1 MKDYLRENL
10 SHDPIH
16 GYIPFT
22 SGAEAAEG
30 ETAERQIID
39 HPWVQRMRFIHQLQT
54 AWWVFPTAEH
64 TRFQHIVGAMHLAS
78 RAVAELYDS
87 LRETCPDVPSRGYV
101 ESLTRLAGLLHDC
114 GHGPFGHFFD
124 AHYLRDYGLTHEVLG
139 GVIIRQEL
147 GGLLRGIRRN
157 PNSEL
162 AAGETLDPEQIAW
175 LIMRPMPGDSDD
187 EKHPRW
193 LHFLRALLSGI
204 YTIDNMDFVLRD
216 AFMSGYASRA
226 FDLDRLL
233 RYSFFSEEGLTIH
246 DRGMEAL
253 VRFVSV
259 RAELFRTIYFH
270 RTVKAIDLTL
280 ADLFRDSKQFLFE
293 GNPAE
298 RLDEYLDFTEASLL
312 VDVGRWHRSSDPAKA
327 ELGRRWRALLQ
338 RKLEWVTVCQRTLV
352 FSENDP
358 ERSSIFSDASV
369 AEQMLRRSLPAGI
382 ADVPLRVDVSR
393 NIHRPHTHGPA
404 PGQNYL
410 FDSASGK
417 IKSLTASQ
425 LYRHL
430 PVSNRICRVYARD
443 MEHSAEIAAAL
454 DGLIGSRGEDDVTN
468 M

>member
-10 SHDPIH
+10 THDPIH

-22 SGAEAAEG
+22 SGAEAASG
-30 ETAERQIID
+30 EVAERQVID

-54 AWWVFPTAEH
+54 AWWVFPSAEH
-64 TRFQHIVGAMHLAS
+64 TRFPHIVGAMHLAS
-78 RAVAELYDS
+78 RAAAELYDS
-87 LRETCPDVPSRGYV
+87 LRDACPDVPSRGYV
-101 ESLTRLAGLLHDC
+101 ESLLRMAGLLHDV

-124 AHYLRDYGLTHEVLG
+124 AHYLRDYELTHEVLG
-139 GVIIRQEL
+139 GVIIRKQL
-147 GGLLRGIRRN
+147 GDLLRGIRRN

-162 AAGETLDPEQIAW
+162 AAGETLDPDQGAW
-175 LIMRPMPGDSDD
+175 LIARPTGGDHGDR
-187 EKHPRW
+187 PRW

-216 AFMSGYASRA
+216 AYMSGYSSRA

-233 RYSFFSEEGLTIH
+233 RYSFFSEQGLTIH
-246 DRGMEAL
+246 DRGTEAL

-280 ADLFRDSKQFLFE
+280 ADLFRDSKQYLFE

-298 RLDEYLDFTEASLL
+298 RLEEYLEFTESSLL
-312 VDVGRWHRSSDPAKA
+312 VDVSRWHRSSDPHKA
-327 ELGRRWRALLQ
+327 ELGRRWKALLG
-338 RKLEWVTVCQRTLV
+338 RKLEWVAVCQRTLV
-352 FSENDP
+352 FKENDP
-358 ERSSIFSDASV
+358 ELSSIFSDAALVEHKLRGMLPPEV
-369 AEQMLRRSLPAGI
+369 ADA
-382 ADVPLRVDVSR
+382 ALRVDISR
-393 NIHRPHTHGPA
+393 NIHRPHTQGPA

-410 FDSASGK
+410 FDSASGR
-417 IKSLTASQ
+417 IKSLTTSQ

-430 PVSNRICRVYARD
+430 PVSNRICRVYARNA
-443 MEHSAEIAAAL
+443 EHSGEIAAAV
-454 DGLIGSRGEDDVTN
+454 DRLIGNRGEDDVTN